1 MESDAVIYGL
11 LGRIHVLT
19 RRELNRITD
28 VEYMRVNKDYAR
40 EIVRLGEADGHPEL
54 VELCAKLRVAM
65 ELDTAAAAPKTSQG
79 RFFPKLVSSI
89 IFREVPPDQ
98 YIGALR

>member
-1 MESDAVIYGL
+1 MESDAIIYGL

-40 EIVRLGEADGHPEL
+40 EIVRLGETDGHPEL

-65 ELDTAAAAPKTSQG
+65 ELDPAPVKTSQG

-89 IFREVPPDQ
+89 IPREAPQDQ